1 MRFANVASRA
11 FGRPLLLHPGRGL
24 TWLNAFG
31 RLLHTRQF
39 AEAMPPRMVAMEDDD
54 AGARGPIYASL
65 PVGLVERDFRK
76 AFAQV
81 RDVAVLQLDGVLV
94 NNLGSVDP
102 WCGMTGYDGLR
113 TQLAAALTDPA
124 IKAIALVCDS
134 PGGEVTGCFDLA
146 DQIREAREIKPIWA
160 IVDGMACSAAYALAC
175 GTGRI
180 TCSSVGYTGS
190 IGVIAGHADFS
201 KALDEAGIKVTLI
214 YAGAHK
220 ADGNE
225 YAPLPESV
233 RADFQA
239 EIDAIYAQFVPVV
252 AKGRGLGPDAVRA
265 TEARS
270 YLAAPAVDLKLCDA
284 VMSPTDALLELV
296 DLASK

>member
-1 MRFANVASRA
+1 MRYANVASRA
-11 FGRPLLLHPGRGL
+11 FGRPLLMHPGRGL

-31 RLLHTRQF
+31 RMLHGRQF
-39 AEAMPPRMVAMEDDD
+39 AEAMPPRAMAMEDE
-54 AGARGPIYASL
+54 GERGPVYASL

-113 TQLAAALTDPA
+113 TQLAAALSDPG
-124 IKAIALVCDS
+124 IKAIAMVCDS

-146 DQIREAREIKPIWA
+146 DQVREAREIKPIWA
-160 IVDGMACSAAYALAC
+160 IVDGMACSAAYALAS
-175 GTGRI
+175 GAGRI

-190 IGVIAGHADFS
+190 IGVICGHADLS
-201 KALDEAGIKVTLI
+201 KALDEAGIKITLI

-225 YAPLPESV
+225 YAALPDSV

-252 AKGRGLGPDAVRA
+252 AKGRGLGEDAVRA

-270 YLAAPAVDLKLCDA
+270 YLAAPSLNLKLCDA